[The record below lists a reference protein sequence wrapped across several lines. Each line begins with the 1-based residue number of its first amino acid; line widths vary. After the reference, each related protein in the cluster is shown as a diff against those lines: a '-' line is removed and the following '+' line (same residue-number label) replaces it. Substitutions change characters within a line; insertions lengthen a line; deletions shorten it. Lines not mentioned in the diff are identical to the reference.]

1 MGMLMKN
8 SVFVFG
14 FGLILTFSAAAQ
26 ELPSVSIVASDPLAV
41 EPPGVVNF
49 VDSGVFT
56 ISRQGPTN
64 MPLQVFFALSG
75 TASNGVDYIKIE
87 SPVTIPEGARATRV
101 TVVPL
106 PDDLLEGEERVILRI
121 TASPLVGPGSGYI
134 LPTNSSVAA
143 VTIRDYQPSNA
154 PPTVR
159 ISRPPDG
166 AIFPPGADIS
176 IAADT
181 VDPDGWVPKV
191 EFFANDAKIGESILN
206 FIVAPPDGS

>member
-1 MGMLMKN
+1 
-8 SVFVFG
+8 
-14 FGLILTFSAAAQ
+14 
-26 ELPSVSIVASDPLAV
+26 
-41 EPPGVVNF
+41 
-49 VDSGVFT
+49 
-56 ISRQGPTN
+56 
-64 MPLQVFFALSG
+64 
-75 TASNGVDYIKIE
+75 
-87 SPVTIPEGARATRV
+87 
-101 TVVPL
+101 
-106 PDDLLEGEERVILRI
+106 
-121 TASPLVGPGSGYI
+121 
-134 LPTNSSVAA
+134 SSVAA

-206 FIVAPPDGS
+206 FIVAPPDGSPITHEFVWRGVAQGAYLLTTRATDNRGGTGTSLPVHISVTGTNRPPPQTVVSIVATDPEG